1 MDDNGH
7 WANAKMSA
15 VQSPPGISQRQEQ
28 RGSRALLLRACSLL
42 GLVLVIGLAVLF
54 LNGVSPQDNQLAT
67 QAMRSPISRGPQ

>member
-1 MDDNGH
+1 MDDNRH

-54 LNGVSPQDNQLAT
+54 LNGVSPQDNQLSS
-67 QAMRSPISRGPQ
+67 QVMRSPISRGAQ